1 MAGGPN
7 SGMQDPWVQGSGWK
21 KGEIPPQKCYLD
33 NIEAWSVNECTINW
47 NASLAWLT
55 GFIAQENGGIEIG
68 STGSASG
75 ISNDGGDTEK
85 STKSDKTQNNKTNKS
100 TSKKNDTDKNSE
112 SGESKGNVTTVAIIA
127 GAVVAGLISLEL
139 FVYKLV
145 KLKK

>member
-75 ISNDGGDTEK
+75 ISNDS
-85 STKSDKTQNNKTNKS
+85 STKKASSPK
-100 TSKKNDTDKNSE
+100 TSKSE
-112 SGESKGNVTTVAIIA
+112 SASKTDRKPDNDSGDVKKVAIIS

-139 FVYKLV
+139 FVYKLI
-145 KLKK
+145 KMNKDK